1 MDAIILSIGD
11 ELVLGQTI
19 DTNSAW
25 LSGQL
30 AGVGVSVLAH
40 ITVPDD
46 QTAIEQTLRESAS
59 RCDFLIVS
67 GGIGPTE
74 DDLTRQALAKV
85 MGVELEENAQWLAE
99 LHKFF
104 EARGRAMPAINR
116 IQAMIPKGAEMVFNT
131 AGTAA
136 GIHAVIEGSRVGVQ
150 GSGEGSGF
158 RVRGS
163 EKVSYEASSFLNPDP
178 QTLNPFPC
186 HVFLTP
192 GVPKEMKAMFTR
204 DILPLVKQA
213 AGGAVILSRTLHTF
227 GLGESAIAEMLGDL
241 MRRDRNPSVGT
252 TVSGGVVSLRLNSR
266 SPSEQQARE
275 ELQKTEVACRAALGD
290 LIYGQDEQSLPA
302 VVAGL
307 LLADSTATQFAPAV
321 GTAESCTGG
330 LLAKM
335 LTDIPGSSRYFR
347 QGYVTYSNVAK
358 QDLLNVP
365 AELIAQ
371 NGAVSREV
379 AEAMAVGTQTQAGV
393 AYALAITGIAGPDGG
408 TPQKPVGTVWIG
420 LAHPRGCAARVFLF
434 PGDREMIRDRSA
446 KMALTLLRFHLLGKP
461 MPF

>member
-46 QTAIEQTLRESAS
+46 QTAIEQTLRESAG

-85 MGVELEENAQWLAE
+85 MGVELEENAQWLGE

-116 IQAMIPKGAEMVFNT
+116 IQAMIPRGAEMVFNT

-150 GSGEGSGF
+150 GSG
-158 RVRGS
+158 
-163 EKVSYEASSFLNPDP
+163 KADTHPASFLNPEP
-178 QTLNPFPC
+178 RTLRPFLC
-186 HVFLTP
+186 HVFITP

-204 DILPLVKQA
+204 DILPLAKQA

-266 SPSEQQARE
+266 FPSEQQARE

-347 QGYVTYSNVAK
+347 QGYVTYSNEAK

-420 LAHPRGCAARVFLF
+420 LAHRRGCAARVFLF